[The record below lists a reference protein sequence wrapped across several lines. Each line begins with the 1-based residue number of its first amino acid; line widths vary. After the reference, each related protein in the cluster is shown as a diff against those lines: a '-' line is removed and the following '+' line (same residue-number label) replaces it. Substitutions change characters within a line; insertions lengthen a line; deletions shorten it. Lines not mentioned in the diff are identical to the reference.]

1 MFPYYT
7 SAHELIHSGDA
18 THIYMFSEL
27 TGKRL
32 AVYRS
37 KTAGHVDILK
47 ADVAWNVHHM
57 EKLIVP
63 IPLQ

>member
-1 MFPYYT
+1 M
-7 SAHELIHSGDA
+7 A
-18 THIYMFSEL
+18 TQQCMDLYNLGVIHIYSLGGL

-32 AVYRS
+32 VAYRS
-37 KTAGHVDILK
+37 ETAGHVALLK

>member
-1 MFPYYT
+1 MPFSVTTQY
-7 SAHELIHSGDA
+7 SLGVIHIHS
-18 THIYMFSEL
+18 FSRL

-32 AVYRS
+32 VAYRS
-37 KTAGHVDILK
+37 ETAGHVAILK

-57 EKLIVP
+57 EKLIVS